1 MRLRSYANGFQIFFS
16 LSIILYKNP
25 ISINFYDEAI
35 VKPLMNV

>member
-1 MRLRSYANGFQIFFS
+1 MRMVLKSSS
-16 LSIILYKNP
+16 LSIILYKNQ

>member
-1 MRLRSYANGFQIFFS
+1 MSRRSYADGLNFFS

-35 VKPLMNV
+35 VKPS

>member
-1 MRLRSYANGFQIFFS
+1 MRMVFKSSS